1 MTLLDMQTAGKRA
14 AVAEHRCSLAGL
26 VIATSDDRDA
36 RPWRIVHVESGCW
49 ISGQHDGGSGKGA
62 TFATPEEADAA
73 AVRCL
78 SGVDWRMPGW
88 ELRDSKRARRLAS
101 ELARPHV
108 PTSDPRQID
117 IEDLIAEAEKPSGRR
132 G

>member
-49 ISGQHDGGSGKGA
+49 ISGQHDGGSGPGA
-62 TFATPEEADAA
+62 TFATPEDADAA

-78 SGVDWRMPGW
+78 SGVDWRLPGW
-88 ELRDSKRARRLAS
+88 ELRDLKRARRAAE
-101 ELARPHV
+101 EL
-108 PTSDPRQID
+108 
-117 IEDLIAEAEKPSGRR
+117 GR
-132 G
+132 